1 MRVQHANL
9 EQVPDALHRR
19 ALLGTPL
26 GGELVRPIKRFRQ
39 PPFARRAAEQHTR
52 QSQLAAEGAGP
63 VPRQNEELPA
73 LLSGEVAAVGGE
85 IELDLGV
92 AALEDQARVAVYV
105 GEQLPAP
112 RHRQHTARP
121 AVGRGCAN
129 GPLHQLRSGGL
140 RTLRRRG
147 KPPRAPTELLDGEL
161 LPPLQAR
168 DPRLRL
174 GPLPLVA
181 AVDHLDEP
189 RVLRARTAHPLLAP
203 LRSGRAVEIDHSVA

>member
-9 EQVPDALHRR
+9 EQVPDAHHRR

-39 PPFARRAAEQHTR
+39 PPFARRATKQHTR

-92 AALEDQARVAVYV
+92 AAYM
-105 GEQLPAP
+105 
-112 RHRQHTARP
+112 T
-121 AVGRGCAN
+121 N
-129 GPLHQLRSGGL
+129 
-140 RTLRRRG
+140 
-147 KPPRAPTELLDGEL
+147 PPPF
-161 LPPLQAR
+161 
-168 DPRLRL
+168 
-174 GPLPLVA
+174 
-181 AVDHLDEP
+181 
-189 RVLRARTAHPLLAP
+189 
-203 LRSGRAVEIDHSVA
+203 SGREHGIVRTSHEHRVSTSGYRYNGYSGIPAK